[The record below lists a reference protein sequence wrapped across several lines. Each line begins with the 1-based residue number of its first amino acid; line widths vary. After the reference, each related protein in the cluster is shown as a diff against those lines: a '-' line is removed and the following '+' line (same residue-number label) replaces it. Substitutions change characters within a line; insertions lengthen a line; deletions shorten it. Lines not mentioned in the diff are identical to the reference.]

1 MTPAAAIFLS
11 GPIGSGK
18 TTLGRMLAQALGATF
33 VDGDHHSEQNKP
45 WFASSLST
53 ARSIVRTV
61 HEETVNG
68 SDVVVAYPL
77 RCLEWIFYNR
87 RLAEWDIRTIFV
99 SLAASYDVIAGPNRG
114 RAFSSEELV
123 RIQEMIAQGYGV
135 RSFSDVLLRTDI
147 GTPDSALRV
156 LIDEL
161 ADLKPT
167 LKSMSAFL

>member
-18 TTLGRMLAQALGATF
+18 TTLGRMLAQALGAVF
-33 VDGDHHSEQNKP
+33 VDGDHHSDQHKP

-61 HEETVNG
+61 REETING

-77 RCLEWIFYNR
+77 RCLEWIFYRR
-87 RLAEWDIRTIFV
+87 RLAEWDTRTIFV
-99 SLAASYDVIAGPNRG
+99 SLGASYDAIASPNRG
-114 RAFSSEELV
+114 RAFSSDELT
-123 RIQEMIAQGYGV
+123 RIKEMIAQGYGA
-135 RSFSDVLLRTDI
+135 RSFSDVFLRTDI
-147 GTPDSALRV
+147 GTPDSSLRV

-167 LKSMSAFL
+167 LRSMPAFL